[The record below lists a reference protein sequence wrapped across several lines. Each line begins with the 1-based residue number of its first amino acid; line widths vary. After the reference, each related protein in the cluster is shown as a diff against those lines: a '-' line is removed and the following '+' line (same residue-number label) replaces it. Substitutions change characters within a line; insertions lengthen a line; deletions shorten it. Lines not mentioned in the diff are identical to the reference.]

1 MEVILVHRNDRKK
14 IKVVLWILLMMAVV
28 VVALYTADTY
38 AAEGDHCD
46 TQSVS
51 GITKAVTFLIQRD
64 PHQLQN
70 NPARIAEISVALCDA
85 GSRYDVDPYLLTAMA
100 WRESTFR
107 PIVLSLKKLGPAGEK
122 GLLQVGREAAAT
134 CPHFMTD
141 VKGQALCGARWLAQ
155 AYRECGDNTTDE
167 QGLAMYAS
175 GNTCNMKG
183 DKHLTWVVNR
193 RINLRNRLKNMVLGR

>member
-1 MEVILVHRNDRKK
+1 MGNKFNMFLFILGM
-14 IKVVLWILLMMAVV
+14 LAL
-28 VVALYTADTY
+28 VAFLFWAANTV

-46 TQSVS
+46 AQSVA
-51 GITKAVTFLIQRD
+51 GITEAVTFLIHRD
-64 PHQLQN
+64 PHPLQN

-107 PIVLSLKKLGPAGEK
+107 PAVLSLKKKGEAGEK
-122 GLLQVGREAAAT
+122 GLLQVGREAAAS

-155 AYRECGDNTTDE
+155 AYHDCGDGATDD
-167 QGLAMYAS
+167 QAVAMYAD
-175 GNTCNMKG
+175 GKTCNK
-183 DKHLTWVVNR
+183 KKSEHLTWVVNR
-193 RINLRNRLKNMVLGR
+193 RINLRDRLKNMVLGR